1 MDIKI
6 VLVSRIEQ
14 ITMKIRELN
23 VKCYDNSCPIINI
36 NTKRV
41 PYFNIDDVSDFEDD
55 PRDGDYAPLEDESET
70 ETEYDSE
77 DDISDSE
84 DGSNYESE
92 TDLESD
98 SEEVRIPE
106 PYHASGYTVYF
117 DSVEDKGQ
125 YFKDLNKARYPQL
138 NLKKVSFGESEKGE

>member
-6 VLVSRIEQ
+6 VLASRIKQ
-14 ITMKIRELN
+14 ITMKLREIN

-36 NTKRV
+36 NTRRV

-55 PRDGDYAPLEDESET
+55 PKDNDYAPIEDEPET
-70 ETEYDSE
+70 ESEYDSE

-92 TDLESD
+92 TEPVSD

-117 DSVEDKGQ
+117 DSVDDKAQ
-125 YFKDLNKARYPQL
+125 YFKDLSKARYPQL
-138 NLKKVSFGESEKGE
+138 NLKRVNFEDEKKE

>member
-1 MDIKI
+1 
-6 VLVSRIEQ
+6 
-14 ITMKIRELN
+14 MKLRELN

-36 NTKRV
+36 NTKSA
-41 PYFNIDDVSDFEDD
+41 PYFDIEDVSDFEDD
-55 PRDGDYAPLEDESET
+55 PRDNDYAPIEDESET
-70 ETEYDSE
+70 ESEYDSE

-92 TDLESD
+92 TEPESD

-117 DSVEDKGQ
+117 DSVEDKAQ
-125 YFKDLNKARYPQL
+125 YFKELNKTRYPPL
-138 NLKKVSFGESEKGE
+138 SLKKVNFEDDKKEE

>member
-6 VLVSRIEQ
+6 VFVSRIEQ
-14 ITMKIRELN
+14 ITMKLREIN

-36 NTKRV
+36 NTKNL

-55 PRDGDYAPLEDESET
+55 PRDDDYAPLEDGSET
-70 ETEYDSE
+70 ESECDSE

-92 TDLESD
+92 SEPVSD

-117 DSVEDKGQ
+117 DSVEDKAQ
-125 YFKDLNKARYPQL
+125 YFKDLSKARYPQL
-138 NLKKVSFGESEKGE
+138 NLKRVNFEDEKKE

>member
-1 MDIKI
+1 
-6 VLVSRIEQ
+6 VLASRIKQ
-14 ITMKIRELN
+14 ITMKLRELN

-36 NTKRV
+36 NTRRV
-41 PYFNIDDVSDFEDD
+41 PYFNLESESDSENEHKDE
-55 PRDGDYAPLEDESET
+55 DYAPIEDEPET
-70 ETEYDSE
+70 ESECDSE

-92 TDLESD
+92 TEPESD

-106 PYHASGYTVYF
+106 PYHTKGYTVYF
-117 DSVEDKGQ
+117 DSVEDKAQ

-138 NLKKVSFGESEKGE
+138 NLKRVNFEENEKKE